1 MRMLSYLATVCTVIL
16 KELNAPSNYTVPLSI
31 RHFGIKKPFKFKYG
45 FFVLFKHMEMK
56 VENFIIQEIW
66 KTIGF

>member
-1 MRMLSYLATVCTVIL
+1 MRHQITLY
-16 KELNAPSNYTVPLSI
+16 PSEYLSI

-45 FFVLFKHMEMK
+45 FFVLFKHMGMK